1 MIQDCLTNKSL
12 SDFTTYQIGG
22 RADKVFLPE
31 TKAELIDIIKRENN
45 NLLILGCGSNVLISS
60 QGYEGSIIVTKNLN
74 NFDLIGS
81 NSVEADAGV
90 FSPRLSQLCLNNDL
104 SGVEFLSGI
113 PGSVGGAICMN
124 SSANGQCIENVIF
137 LLRL

>member
-12 SDFTTYQIGG
+12 CDFTTYQIGG

-45 NLLILGCGSNVLISS
+45 NLLVLGCGSNVLISS

-74 NFDLIGS
+74 NIDLIGT
-81 NSVEADAGV
+81 NIVKAEAGV
-90 FSPRLSQLCLNNDL
+90 FSPRLSQFCLNNDL
-104 SGVEFLSGI
+104 SGVEFL
-113 PGSVGGAICMN
+113 
-124 SSANGQCIENVIF
+124 
-137 LLRL
+137 